1 MQGWLR
7 ARRGQREIARQPRL
21 VPMLLRLCG
30 GVQQVYAV
38 FGDAFRHDC
47 LTGWVCPGQAQTIG
61 EEVVAGPGKKEIG
74 LGVFEVVWDADG
86 QGFESG
92 QEGESFDAQ
101 GLRPQL
107 ILPTTSRETVLP
119 VKIPV

>member
-1 MQGWLR
+1 MIKLSTMVIGEVMSGAQRLAD
-7 ARRGQREIARQPRL
+7 ARLAACTERTARDCPTASTR
-21 VPMLLRLCG
+21 PTLLRLCG

-74 LGVFEVVWDADG
+74 LGVFEVVW
-86 QGFESG
+86 
-92 QEGESFDAQ
+92 
-101 GLRPQL
+101 
-107 ILPTTSRETVLP
+107 
-119 VKIPV
+119 